1 MPEKSLETRARAAKK
16 KGTPVMLKDTD
27 VGRAGGR
34 SNHALKKSGGIASDG
49 PRALKAEFEDRSVS
63 TRRSPGQGKNAKR
76 KAVPLPEGGASS
88 SSRRKTLPSA
98 AAAAYRKDGSPKR
111 PSSEAVKR
119 KVTRSARGTEVQ
131 GRKKA
136 PGQMAVK
143 RKGGPRKSLPLHGG

>member
-34 SNHALKKSGGIASDG
+34 SSHAVKKSRGIASDG
-49 PRALKAEFEDRSVS
+49 PRALKAGFEDRSVS
-63 TRRSPGQGKNAKR
+63 TRRSPGRGKGARGKTL
-76 KAVPLPEGGASS
+76 PLPEGGSS
-88 SSRRKTLPSA
+88 SSRRKTLPTA

-111 PSSEAVKR
+111 PSSEAGVRR
-119 KVTRSARGTEVQ
+119 KTASTRGTDVQ

-136 PGQMAVK
+136 PGQLGVK
-143 RKGGPRKSLPLHGG
+143 RKGGPRKRLPLHGG